1 MLLILI
7 KNVRVFWV
15 SRCIKNFLRVPTQSL
30 GSLELLIT
38 CVAQYSQKNPF
49 KFHNYLN
56 DRDRVLK
63 WGDDANIESHSH
75 PLTAAPSEVLA
86 NSNPRQR
93 KETEI
98 SCSHTVVKESAP
110 AGAAAILTRL
120 QLRMER
126 HGASSGGQHV
136 DFEK

>member
-49 KFHNYLN
+49 KFHNYSYQPFWAIFGGSSELVT
-56 DRDRVLK
+56 DGRAYGRK
-63 WGDDANIESHSH
+63 YGRTH
-75 PLTAAPSEVLA
+75 PL
-86 NSNPRQR
+86 
-93 KETEI
+93 
-98 SCSHTVVKESAP
+98 
-110 AGAAAILTRL
+110 
-120 QLRMER
+120 
-126 HGASSGGQHV
+126 
-136 DFEK
+136 